1 MALEL
6 NRDAIVWSRTGTPT
20 KPLVILMH
28 GLGSHEQDLA
38 DLGDFFPKSFATA
51 SLRGPLE
58 QMGGYAWFSPGA
70 HTGASPDAATEMA
83 DATAAVL
90 DWIDNHIDPDTPI
103 VPLGFSQGGAMVSHL
118 LRTRPSRFIGGVML
132 SGFIGP
138 EPLASDPE
146 FQVAQ
151 LPIFIGRGDQDPVI
165 PLDRFEYA
173 SDWLHERS
181 LLTEVVYNG
190 MAHSVCHP
198 EVVNVAKFLEFT
210 ISGDNDAFAAFTQR
224 D

>member
-1 MALEL
+1 MALEI
-6 NRDAIVWSRTGTPT
+6 NRDAIVWSRTSSDP

-28 GLGSHEQDLA
+28 GLGSHEHDLA
-38 DLGDFFPKSFATA
+38 GLADFFPKSFATA

-70 HTGASPDAATEMA
+70 HTSNSSGQEMI

-90 DWIDNHIDPDTPI
+90 DWIDSDIDPATPI

-118 LRTRPSRFIGGVML
+118 LRTRPERFIGGVML

-138 EPLASDPE
+138 DPLPTDSE

-165 PLDRFEYA
+165 PVEKFEYA
-173 SDWLHERS
+173 SDWLHQRS

-198 EVVNVAKFLEFT
+198 EVVNVGKFLEFT
-210 ISGDNDAFAAFTQR
+210 LSGDNDAYAAFTSK